1 MKVIIAALAGAA
13 VFAIAAAVFSQ
24 GKRDPALDKL
34 AVEFETAFNARD
46 AARAASMY
54 TDDGILMPPD
64 QPMIKGRADIEA
76 YYRQAFKGTFSD
88 MKVLPFESIAS
99 GTQAFE
105 AGVSTIVV
113 PRRDGGGSWIPAG
126 KYVLVYK
133 RVGQTWKIAY
143 DIFNDDVAEPPPSK

>member
-1 MKVIIAALAGAA
+1 MKVIMATLAGAA
-13 VFAIAAAVFSQ
+13 LVAIATAGSGQ

-34 AVEFETAFNARD
+34 AVEFEAAFNARD
-46 AARAASMY
+46 AAKAASMY
-54 TDDGILMPPD
+54 SDDGILMPPD

-88 MKVLPFESIAS
+88 MKVLPFESNAS
-99 GTQAFE
+99 GTLAFE
-105 AGVSTIVV
+105 AGLSTIVV
-113 PRRDGGGSWIPAG
+113 PRRDGGGSWSPVD

-143 DIFNDDVAEPPPSK
+143 DIFNDDVAEPQPSK